1 MLIWRG
7 FGIMV
12 IVIAAVALFAAM
24 AAGEALW
31 GTPLAPDKS
40 RLTFAIGMAAAA
52 AGVWG
57 FHMLLASRSSG
68 RTVVDK
74 ETGEEIVLR
83 PKHDLFFIPVKYWTF
98 LLLVLGAFFLIP
110 Q

>member
-1 MLIWRG
+1 
-7 FGIMV
+7 MV
-12 IVIAAVALFAAM
+12 VVIAAVAVFAAI
-24 AAGEALW
+24 AAGEAMW
-31 GTPLAPDKS
+31 GAPLAPDKS
-40 RLTFAIGMAAAA
+40 RLTFALGMMLAA

-57 FHMLLASRSSG
+57 FHLLLARRSAG

-83 PKHDLFFIPVKYWTF
+83 PKHDLFFIPVKYWSF
-98 LLLVLGAFFLIP
+98 LLAALGALFLIP